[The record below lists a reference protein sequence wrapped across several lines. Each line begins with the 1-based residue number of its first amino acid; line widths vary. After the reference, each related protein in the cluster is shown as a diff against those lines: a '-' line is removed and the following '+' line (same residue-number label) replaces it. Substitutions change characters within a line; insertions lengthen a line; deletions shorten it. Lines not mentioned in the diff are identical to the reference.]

1 MPGLVC
7 ADAPGQ
13 TVVRLF
19 SKLFDRVMTWSRHP
33 KAPWYLAALSFS
45 ESSFFPIPP
54 DVMLAPMVLAKPG
67 DAWRFA
73 GLTTVASVIGGAA
86 GYLIGALAI
95 EAIEP
100 LLHRLDYW
108 DAYLKARLWFQ
119 TWGFWAVLAAGFSPI
134 PYKIFT
140 IAAGAM
146 SMLLAPFMLASLAG
160 RGARFFLV
168 AGLIAWGGPRFES
181 SLKRHI
187 DVIGWALVG
196 MGLLAYI
203 AWRN

>member
-1 MPGLVC
+1 M
-7 ADAPGQ
+7 
-13 TVVRLF
+13 RLF
-19 SKLFDRVMTWSRHP
+19 SKIFDRVMVWSRHP

-45 ESSFFPIPP
+45 ESSFFPVPP
-54 DVMLAPMVLAKPG
+54 DVMLAPMVLARPRS
-67 DAWRFA
+67 AWRFA
-73 GLTTVASVIGGAA
+73 GLTTVASVVGGAA

-108 DAYLKARLWFQ
+108 DVYLKARLWFQ

-146 SMLLAPFMLASLAG
+146 SMLLVPFLLASLVG

-168 AGLIAWGGPRFES
+168 AGLIVWGGSRFES
-181 SLKRHI
+181 NLKRYI
-187 DVIGWALVG
+187 DAIGWSLVAI
-196 MGLLAYI
+196 GLLAYI
-203 AWRN
+203 ALRN